1 MKIAYFDCFAG
12 ASGDMILGALLDA
25 GLDRQALLA
34 RLECLKLPNWT
45 LDIQP
50 VTKNGLAA
58 TAVTVTQ
65 AGPSSQRT
73 LAEINALIQSSAL
86 PPAEKTVSARIFQ
99 RLAEAEAQVH
109 GSTISEVHFHEVGA
123 VDAIVDIVG
132 AACAISLLGIES
144 VQVSPLPL
152 GRGFT
157 RSEHGTLPLP
167 APAVVELLRGVPVT
181 GAAAPGETVTP
192 TGAAILVTV
201 ASGFGP
207 IPAMQLEQ
215 IGYGAGSRNA
225 DYPNVLRVLIG
236 EAEAGVNRETLL
248 ELATNI
254 DDLNPQLFEHVFAR
268 LFAAGALDVW
278 LLPAQMKKG
287 RPGSVLTV
295 LCRPEHEA
303 VLSDIIFRE
312 TTTLG
317 LRRQLVERCSLAREV
332 RAVNTRFGTA
342 RVKIAV
348 LDGGVLRAMPEYEDC
363 RLLAERTGVPL
374 REIFAEVEQAA
385 LGQLTGLKYDP
396 SDETVNLAR

>member
-1 MKIAYFDCFAG
+1 
-12 ASGDMILGALLDA
+12 MILGALLHA
-25 GLDRQALLA
+25 GLDRQALLG
-34 RLECLKLPNWT
+34 RLESLKLPDWT
-45 LDIQP
+45 LDVQP

-58 TAVTVTQ
+58 TAVNVIQT
-65 AGPSSQRT
+65 GPSSSRT
-73 LAEINALIQSSAL
+73 LAEITALIEASAL
-86 PPAEKTVSARIFQ
+86 PPAEKTMSAHIFQ
-99 RLAEAEAQVH
+99 RLAEAEARVH
-109 GSTISEVHFHEVGA
+109 GSTPAEVHFHEVGA

-132 AACAISLLGIES
+132 AVCGINLLGVEA

-167 APAVVELLRGVPVT
+167 APAVVELLRGVPMT
-181 GAAAPGETVTP
+181 GAAATGETVTP

-201 ASGFGP
+201 ASSFGP

-215 IGYGAGSRNA
+215 IGYGAGSRDA
-225 DYPNVLRVLIG
+225 DFPNVLRVLIG
-236 EAEAGVNRETLL
+236 ETETGVNRETLL

-254 DDLNPQLFEHVFAR
+254 DDLSPQLYEHVFAR
-268 LFAAGALDVW
+268 LFAAGALDTW

-317 LRRQLVERCSLAREV
+317 LRRQVVERRSLAREF
-332 RAVNTRFGTA
+332 RAVDTRFGTA
-342 RVKIAV
+342 RVKIAI
-348 LDGGVLRAMPEYEDC
+348 LDGDVLRTMPEYEDC

-374 REIFAEVEQAA
+374 REVLAEVEQAA
-385 LGQLTGLKYDP
+385 RSQLTGLKSNP